1 MEPGLLVRVPQ
12 SSGKMPE
19 IELHTEMGIERR
31 KAARKRLDQLAYIR
45 IGSDNGGL
53 ISDLGEG
60 GLGFQTIAAIERE
73 GPLTFWFSL
82 DPADRIQATGELAWT
97 DESRKVGGLKF
108 TKISQESLTQIR
120 TWMGTTDTPAEAPP
134 PPRQAPRD
142 PLRFSPPPR
151 KTKPASVPVTSSPI
165 AQESVAVAAPPLPA
179 PMPPPL
185 PRPEP
190 LRVMAT
196 THAWSSPLSAPPKA
210 VVSPE
215 MIRGATTG
223 LTILA
228 LVLTVTGLL
237 FGYHRE
243 LGKGLVALGEK
254 LTGESPLAEAAQAP
268 GTNDTIPS
276 QVQQPVGASS
286 DPVADAKPSAAAPQ
300 TGDGSSISTP
310 PAPAR
315 QPVPAQQMATA
326 PPPRATPRSSI
337 YTPPDSTAG
346 FENLSAPNAQPAD
359 NGQLELDTALQF
371 LNPSVG
377 APKTAEGARWL
388 WMSVEKGNPKAE
400 VMLADLFL
408 RGDGVTKNC
417 NQARVLLFAARKHGD
432 IAAMAKLRTM
442 SQFGCR

>member
-1 MEPGLLVRVPQ
+1 
-12 SSGKMPE
+12 MPE
-19 IELHTEMGIERR
+19 TESNTEMAIERR

-53 ISDLGEG
+53 IADLGEG

-97 DESRKVGGLKF
+97 DESRKVGGLRF

-120 TWMGTTDTPAEAPP
+120 TWMGQTDTPAETAP

-151 KTKPASVPVTSSPI
+151 KTKPANAPVTSSPI

-179 PMPPPL
+179 PLPPPL

-196 THAWSSPLSAPPKA
+196 THAWAPVLSAPPKS

-215 MIRGATTG
+215 MVRGATTG

-243 LGKGLVALGEK
+243 LGQGLVRLGEK
-254 LTGESPLAEAAQAP
+254 LTGESPLADAAPAP
-268 GTNDTIPS
+268 GTTDTIPA
-276 QVQQPVGASS
+276 QVQQPVGAPG
-286 DPVADAKPSAAAPQ
+286 DPPAQANPSAAAPQ
-300 TGDGSSISTP
+300 TGDGSGISTQL
-310 PAPAR
+310 APA
-315 QPVPAQQMATA
+315 QQTVPAQQQTSV
-326 PPPRATPRSSI
+326 PPPRPTHRSSI

-346 FENLSAPNAQPAD
+346 FENLSGSTAQPAD

-417 NQARVLLFAARKHGD
+417 NQARVLLYAARKHGD

-442 SQFGCR
+442 SEFGCR